1 MITDQEKEK
10 FESAVM
16 KYGVPIFVIVDLSF
30 FAVLIYGSFMG
41 YSETFI
47 KIFVAISFTAFH
59 GTLRMVVMRIVSLFR
74 PLINPL
80 SHIYEVDK
88 VEIEIY
94 EALNIKKW
102 KDKAPAWDRRHF
114 ILSLKDIRNVEKVEQ
129 VLRFNIGAELIHYV
143 DFVLSLFGTLF
154 CLFKGM
160 QQWWWVFGLVSLL
173 LGLLADLPFAMIQR
187 YNRYRL
193 LPIYKKLKEKEN
205 Q

>member
-16 KYGVPIFVIVDLSF
+16 KYGVPIFVVVDLSF

-47 KIFVAISFTAFH
+47 KVFVAISFAAFH

-74 PLINPL
+74 PLMNPL
-80 SHIYEVDK
+80 SRIYEVDK
-88 VEIEIY
+88 VEVEIY

-114 ILSLKDIRNVEKVEQ
+114 TLSLKDIRNVEKVEQ
-129 VLRFNIGAELIHYV
+129 VLRFNIGAEIIHYMN
-143 DFVLSLFGTLF
+143 FALSLFGTLF

-160 QQWWWVFGLVSLL
+160 QQWWWIFGLVSLL